1 MRFSDSDKVSQNSRI
16 YDVLT
21 HYQLMDRIFSDQIA
35 KWSYVI
41 DFTFSNKQ
49 LEEDRKKS
57 LDYLVNAIEKY

>member
-21 HYQLMDRIFSDQIA
+21 HYQLMDRIFSDQIS
-35 KWSYVI
+35 KWSHVI

-57 LDYLVNAIEKY
+57 LDYLVNAIEK